1 MENKTVLEKDI
12 TSCRRSKQ
20 RSDLS
25 LHMPSPGTHPQCPA
39 QGGRCSH
46 SLHSLPLPP
55 ASYEAIMPD
64 HRWCGMCV
72 SFTNFFCLVHHVFL
86 KDFTHLNKYH
96 FSTLWLDF
104 WFYYRFFFKL
114 RLNSYL
120 LVTCQTIFSI
130 HSSSLLIFLKH
141 FVEVLFPATVFSLL
155 LPSWQRCYPRA
166 METLDTQVESNQYVC
181 PAFSWQGAQ
190 ASVCHS
196 FCNIMVPSLTTC
208 PQSAGDLWTGLP
220 NTYILILQHSEFYQS
235 PQM

>member
-1 MENKTVLEKDI
+1 MWGFRRPGQRARVWASWQADLSPLHLPWERRPRKTCIATWPLFLFLLFLIMENKTVLEKDI

-72 SFTNFFCLVHHVFL
+72 SFTAFFCLVHHIFL

-104 WFYYRFFFKL
+104 WFYYRYFF
-114 RLNSYL
+114 
-120 LVTCQTIFSI
+120 
-130 HSSSLLIFLKH
+130 
-141 FVEVLFPATVFSLL
+141 
-155 LPSWQRCYPRA
+155 
-166 METLDTQVESNQYVC
+166 
-181 PAFSWQGAQ
+181 
-190 ASVCHS
+190 
-196 FCNIMVPSLTTC
+196 
-208 PQSAGDLWTGLP
+208 
-220 NTYILILQHSEFYQS
+220 
-235 PQM
+235 